1 MWCFLFS
8 SEWGGR
14 EGDCISQALRALI
27 SAVGPGYSGAP
38 CRRTCCGV
46 FRQRGSCHPTGVS
59 WRQEAGRGE
68 SSKDGLSVKPGFMQ
82 QVCFSKGSGFE
93 AFGVQQAGCKRK
105 EGRRHSIL
113 SALDSSF
120 FPLFIFP
127 YPLCPALSE
136 RLTTDLYWQH
146 PHVPPPLASAG
157 FGYQG
162 HQQESRGNEEG
173 KADVFSGPSLL
184 RALGSGRLPVPRHTH
199 LLPPCSQALL
209 K

>member
-8 SEWGGR
+8 SEWGRR

-82 QVCFSKGSGFE
+82 QVASAKGLALRHLGCSRLGARGKRGGDTPFSLPWIL
-93 AFGVQQAGCKRK
+93 
-105 EGRRHSIL
+105 HSSLRSSFHIP
-113 SALDSSF
+113 SAL
-120 FPLFIFP
+120 PCL
-127 YPLCPALSE
+127 
-136 RLTTDLYWQH
+136 
-146 PHVPPPLASAG
+146 
-157 FGYQG
+157 
-162 HQQESRGNEEG
+162 RG
-173 KADVFSGPSLL
+173 
-184 RALGSGRLPVPRHTH
+184 
-199 LLPPCSQALL
+199 
-209 K
+209 